1 MRFDGTNF
9 FRLTQK
15 DGLPAG
21 VITGIRVVPDG
32 RVWFGTDEGAV
43 ARFDGR
49 SFTYFDN
56 SSAFTG
62 RKNSAAN
69 RQCWDIRQGPDGA
82 IWFGTADR
90 LWRFEENTFRQYT
103 TADGLPEAGVSAL
116 LAAPDGSLTA
126 HLGTN
131 TWCGFDGQRFRSNAL
146 PIDRHATWFAGPG
159 RDRSMRAHAATPP
172 APARIAIAAGRRTL
186 SRS

>member
-15 DGLPAG
+15 DGLHTS
-21 VITGIRVVPDG
+21 VITSIRVVPDG

-82 IWFGTADR
+82 IWFGTNDR

-103 TADGLPEAGVSAL
+103 TADGLPDGSVEHP
-116 LAAPDGSLTA
+116 AAPPATA
-126 HLGTN
+126 
-131 TWCGFDGQRFRSNAL
+131 S
-146 PIDRHATWFAGPG
+146 
-159 RDRSMRAHAATPP
+159 
-172 APARIAIAAGRRTL
+172 
-186 SRS
+186 